1 MKYFTI
7 IIAGMIIFF
16 GSFPSSV
23 LSTDMSGRETLG
35 LRFGGIFSPGKL
47 DDNFG
52 KGSELEIH
60 FVEGLGSWFGL
71 GFSLS
76 THYFGRSLSSE
87 KDLEYTGLAASV
99 KMEVY
104 SLTAGFETY
113 LDLGRRITV
122 GTETGGGLYTSS
134 AVIPAGI
141 FEGRITRN
149 DLGYFAGFRIN
160 YRITSG
166 GLSAELAGKYHH
178 IFSGSDQSHIIYA
191 YTGETTADFFQ
202 LTIGLN
208 FFTR

>member
-1 MKYFTI
+1 
-7 IIAGMIIFF
+7 MIL
-16 GSFPSSV
+16 SFAFLPSSV

-35 LRFGGIFSPGKL
+35 LRLGGIFSPGEI
-47 DDNFG
+47 DNNFG

-76 THYFGRSLSSE
+76 THHFGRSLDSE
-87 KDLEYTGLAASV
+87 KDFEYTGLTGSV

-113 LDLGRRITV
+113 FDLGRRITV

-134 AVIPAGI
+134 AVIPSGI
-141 FEGRITRN
+141 YEGRITRN

-160 YRITSG
+160 YLITSG

-178 IFSGSDQSHIIYA
+178 IFSGSDPSHVIYA
-191 YTGETTADFFQ
+191 YTGERSADFFQ